1 MLLMLWA
8 PLLLAGSSVAAGS
21 TTPGVTFH
29 CVGACDAPRGVADPS
44 GGNALM
50 GGHMYPGV
58 TIESDLLAYRW
69 FLERTGGGDVLVLTA
84 DAAPCDIYNA
94 FLYNMSGLAASDRP
108 NSVTTACFTNRSGA
122 SPASP
127 RLQRLLDGAAGLFV
141 TGGDQAKYLEFWRG
155 TPVAAALSGA
165 GGRPGG
171 GAPVV
176 GGSSAG
182 LAIQGQFVFDAAA
195 GSVSSAEA
203 LADPMGGGVSLTRS
217 FLGVNG
223 VWMRGVL
230 TDTHFLQRDRMGRL
244 LAFVARAATQRWDVG
259 DGQPDNQ
266 PGVLGVGVSEHT
278 AVLVGADGVAT
289 FTGVGPA
296 HFLST
301 RGRLPSEC
309 EKGKALGWDAP
320 GVDVWRWNASDAG
333 AANASFDFG
342 RWAQVGVAGG
352 VGGAGGGGGGG
363 VGGAAY
369 ALRAKK
375 GKLESTQAGGSPY

>member
-1 MLLMLWA
+1 MRSLLV
-8 PLLLAGSSVAAGS
+8 LLAFVAAGS
-21 TTPGVTFH
+21 TTPGVSFH
-29 CVGACDAPRGVADPS
+29 CVGACDAPRGVAGPI

-58 TIESDLLAYRW
+58 TDASDLLAYRW
-69 FLERTGGGDVLVLTA
+69 FLRRAGGGDVLVLTA
-84 DAAPCDIYNA
+84 DAPPCDIYNA
-94 FLYNMSGLAASDRP
+94 FLYNMSGLDGSQRP

-141 TGGDQAKYLEFWRG
+141 TGGDQAKYLDFWRG

-182 LAIQGQFVFDAAA
+182 LAVQGQFVFDAAS

-223 VWMRGVL
+223 AWMKGVL

-244 LAFVARAATQRWDVG
+244 LAFVARAARQRWDVG

-289 FTGVGPA
+289 FTGVGPVY
-296 HFLST
+296 FLST
-301 RGRLPSEC
+301 RGRLPTEC
-309 EKGKALGWDAP
+309 EEKKALGWDAP
-320 GVDVWRWNASDAG
+320 GVDVWRWNSSDAG
-333 AANASFDFG
+333 AANASFDFA
-342 RWAQVGVAGG
+342 RWAPVVA
-352 VGGAGGGGGGG
+352 VEARAVAGGGGGGG
-363 VGGAAY
+363 AGGAAY
-369 ALRAKK
+369 ALSAKK
-375 GKLESTQAGGSPY
+375 GKLVSTQAGGSPY